1 MQVKF
6 FLFQCG
12 NKRLDQGDALPR
24 LLRGVHEKPV
34 MTMLLEFRGSLTKRA
49 TNAFTKLQ
57 LCPSP
62 GRVKIRET
70 LSAKVFHLCEEFLEL
85 LSATSELFNRGRF
98 GPRARRFCYFCSCHR
113 IWGKSSPAFTT
124 WQENM
129 GKQTGPPW
137 VSYAE

>member
-1 MQVKF
+1 LHVKF

-49 TNAFTKLQ
+49 ANAFTKLQ

-85 LSATSELFNRGRF
+85 LGATSELFNRGRF
-98 GPRARRFCYFCSCHR
+98 
-113 IWGKSSPAFTT
+113 
-124 WQENM
+124 
-129 GKQTGPPW
+129 
-137 VSYAE
+137 